1 MHLCHFLLLKS
12 CSWNNQFFIV
22 AYFTELQNTENIV
35 QKYENEMQMHR
46 CEIILMSFEK
56 VFIAYFF
63 PNAANMLH
71 PNIRLE
77 MRW

>member
-35 QKYENEMQMHR
+35 QNMKMKHNADAQMHNDV
-46 CEIILMSFEK
+46 K
-56 VFIAYFF
+56 
-63 PNAANMLH
+63 
-71 PNIRLE
+71 
-77 MRW
+77 